1 MNHVNHVKQEN
12 IDRWSGFADIYVSSR
27 PVPPQIIT
35 KSVLTYLAAPPQTVV
50 DLGSGTGLST
60 AIWKD
65 IAQNVIGIEPNDDM
79 RNAAGSNAAENIV
92 YQKGVANQ
100 TGLPADSAD
109 VVTISQAFHW
119 MDIPSTLDEVFRIL
133 KPNGV
138 LAIYDCDWPPS
149 IDWVMEQEYYA
160 LQRKCDSFN
169 FAQKTHAVRNDKHTY
184 IEQLNAFGKFRFVKE
199 IVCHS
204 VEPCTPERM
213 IGIALSQGAVQD
225 ALKAGAPVQEDIDAF
240 CGVVNERCG
249 ENFDI
254 VLSYRLRLA
263 VK

>member
-1 MNHVNHVKQEN
+1 MSNVKQEN
-12 IDRWSGFADIYVSSR
+12 IDRWSGFADIYANSR
-27 PVPPQIIT
+27 PVPPQIVT
-35 KSVLTYLAAPPQTVV
+35 KSILMYLPSLPQSVV
-50 DLGSGTGLST
+50 DLGSGTGLSA

-65 IAQNVIGIEPNDDM
+65 TAQNVIGVEPNDDM
-79 RNAAGSNAAENIV
+79 RKVAERNAAGNIT
-92 YQKGVANQ
+92 YQKGVSNQ
-100 TGLPADSAD
+100 TGLPANSAD

-133 KPNGV
+133 KPGGV

-149 IDWVMEQEYYA
+149 IDWVVEQEYYA
-160 LQRKCDSFN
+160 LQRKCDRIN
-169 FAQKTHAVRNDKHTY
+169 FAQATHAVRNDKSAY
-184 IEQLNAFGKFRFVKE
+184 VKQLNAFGKFRFVKE

-204 VEPCTPERM
+204 VESCTPERM

-225 ALKAGAPVQEDIDAF
+225 ALKAGAPVQGDIDAF

-249 ENFDI
+249 ASFDI
-254 VLSYRLRLA
+254 ILSYRLRLA